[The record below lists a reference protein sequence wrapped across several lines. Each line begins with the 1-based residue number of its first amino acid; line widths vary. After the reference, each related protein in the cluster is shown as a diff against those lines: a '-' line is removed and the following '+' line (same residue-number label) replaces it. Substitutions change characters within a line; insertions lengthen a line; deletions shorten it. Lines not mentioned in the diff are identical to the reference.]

1 MSQEYIEITEKT
13 VDDAITTACR
23 RLSVTS
29 NRLDY
34 IVVQREKSGFLG
46 FGAKPA
52 IIKARVKDA
61 AEVAQAILDDVIMK
75 AEKKVVD
82 KAEKKVAAAAEKP
95 EANKV
100 KKSEKPAK
108 SEKKEAVKAVKT
120 EKKETERSEKTEKK
134 AEKKTEKE
142 KDKEGKKNS
151 KKNKKK
157 SPAPQ
162 KASVEETVAAP
173 ASSAPLKAESAAPA
187 SDENEKEAAAS
198 KKKVVIPQLTDEKI
212 EEIKKIAHEFLT
224 DVFKAMDMDVVITE
238 DYQKDTGILTV
249 DMEGEDM
256 GVLIGKRG
264 QTLDSLQY
272 LLSLVVNKDVDG
284 YIHVKAD
291 TENYRERR
299 KKTLENLAKNI
310 AFKVKRTRQPVAL
323 EPMNP
328 YERRIIHSAL
338 QNEKYIT
345 TYSVGEEPYRKV
357 IVDLKKDE
365 NGEDLLKEERF
376 EKGGRG
382 RGGRGGRNG
391 RGGRRGRD
399 GRGRNNRR
407 SSDNAGESK
416 DSAEE

>member
-13 VDDAITTACR
+13 LDEAITTACR

-29 NRLDY
+29 TRLDY
-34 IVVQREKSGFLG
+34 VVVQKEKSGFLG
-46 FGAKPA
+46 IGAKPA

-61 AEVAQAILDDVIMK
+61 SEVTQAILDDVISK
-75 AEKKVVD
+75 AEKKLSGKAEAKKPAED
-82 KAEKKVAAAAEKP
+82 MKKAEEKAEKASVKEVEK
-95 EANKV
+95 A
-100 KKSEKPAK
+100 
-108 SEKKEAVKAVKT
+108 
-120 EKKETERSEKTEKK
+120 EKK
-134 AEKKTEKE
+134 AEKAEKKEKE
-142 KDKEGKKNS
+142 KEAKKTV

-157 SPAPQ
+157 AP
-162 KASVEETVAAP
+162 ASVKDVSESIPAASKESDAEEKAAP
-173 ASSAPLKAESAAPA
+173 AP
-187 SDENEKEAAAS
+187 
-198 KKKVVIPQLTDEKI
+198 KKKPAIPQLTDEEISK
-212 EEIKKIAHEFLT
+212 IKKTAHDFLV
-224 DVFKAMDMDVVITE
+224 DIFKAMEMEVDISE

-249 DMEGEDM
+249 NMEGEDM

-272 LLSLVVNKDVDG
+272 LLSLVINKDVDG

-338 QNEKYIT
+338 QNEKFIT
-345 TYSVGEEPYRKV
+345 TYSEGEEPYRKV
-357 IVDLKKDE
+357 IVALKKDE
-365 NGEDLLKEERF
+365 NGEELLKEERF

-382 RGGRGGRNG
+382 RNGRGGRNS
-391 RGGRRGRD
+391 RGGRKGRD
-399 GRGRNNRR
+399 RRGSKDNRR
-407 SSDNAGESK
+407 SSDNAGEVAQEGNTESFT
-416 DSAEE
+416 EE